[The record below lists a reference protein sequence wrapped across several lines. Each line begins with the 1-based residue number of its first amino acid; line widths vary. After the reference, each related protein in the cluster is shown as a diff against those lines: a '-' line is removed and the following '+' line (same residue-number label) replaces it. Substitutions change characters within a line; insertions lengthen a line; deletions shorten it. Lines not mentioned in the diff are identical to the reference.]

1 MVIDGMNNYGDDY
14 AITCFASQ
22 MKVDK
27 VIQFFGILLH
37 AKKAIQT
44 SDSKYA
50 VHSICLL
57 QNQQKDVTTKV
68 FHKIL

>member
-27 VIQFFGILLH
+27 VIQFFDH
-37 AKKAIQT
+37 YMPEEAIQT